1 MCEKPWNTHTHQ
13 FKTYRPGL
21 CSMFFNGHWSWTIGP
36 TMRWFQ
42 WIAHLYKAMIGL
54 GSDKNCLTL
63 EIRFPSASAISVA
76 PWPKWCHTSF
86 WSCIWYFWVS
96 TEHLVFRVKVYLVFA
111 GGGSAYCI
119 WGMHCICR
127 TAGKPVQLKHST
139 TGTLFLC
146 HCSVIP
152 GNAKVIAISCR
163 HPPHPC
169 LLCLEVINF
178 CKRMIKVNFYTD
190 KVRLAL
196 DWPIS
201 PLSLCSRYNSQK
213 KCTADTPEN

>member
-1 MCEKPWNTHTHQ
+1 MLVLFLLLRDRNDVILHFGHVFGTSEWALSIWYLGLSL
-13 FKTYRPGL
+13 FGL
-21 CSMFFNGHWSWTIGP
+21 CGGAVHI
-36 TMRWFQ
+36 
-42 WIAHLYKAMIGL
+42 
-54 GSDKNCLTL
+54 
-63 EIRFPSASAISVA
+63 
-76 PWPKWCHTSF
+76 
-86 WSCIWYFWVS
+86 
-96 TEHLVFRVKVYLVFA
+96 VF
-111 GGGSAYCI
+111 G
-119 WGMHCICR
+119 GMHCICL